1 MAVSFL
7 SAGYLPRYKRGM
19 NSTLVEFSVPPA
31 KKKIKY
37 SKKKLSG
44 MTRLANGQ
52 YPFCL
57 PNTFHDQIE
66 VGTPP

>member
-1 MAVSFL
+1 
-7 SAGYLPRYKRGM
+7 M

-31 KKKIKY
+31 KKKNY

-52 YPFCL
+52 RPFCL
-57 PNTFHDQIE
+57 PKTFPDQIE
-66 VGTPP
+66 EGTPPW